1 MEKIASEADQFV
13 RVRLGR
19 VDLSDL
25 NLFEFDY
32 DLTFMVFFL
41 NAHEKIYARY
51 GARDATDADSRQS
64 LEGLR
69 YTMQSVLQAH
79 KNHSTNFAPLSS
91 TKPFFVREETGVQGG
106 HCLHCHQVKERI
118 NRKIVSDGDWS
129 RDHVFRYPLPDNI
142 GLILDVDRGNIVE
155 KVVPGSAVQKAGI
168 RVGDRLYKIGTVA
181 VHSIAD
187 ASFALDKAPLGGSIS
202 VEFQHDDKPSK
213 VEIVLDE
220 GWKKSD
226 ISWRPSMRFLKPNFA
241 IYGPD
246 LTSQE
251 KAKLNLEATRLA
263 FKQSDQIS
271 QFAKTSGIKPND
283 IILGLEGQKMNM
295 DVDQFV
301 RKIQKEFLVG
311 DTITMDILRDSKP
324 MKLTLVL
331 KGR

>member
-1 MEKIASEADQFV
+1 M
-13 RVRLGR
+13 RLGR
-19 VDLSDL
+19 IDLSDL

-41 NAHEKIYARY
+41 NADEKIYARY
-51 GARDATDADSRQS
+51 GARDSTDADSRQS

-69 YTMQSVLQAH
+69 HAMQSVLQAH
-79 KNHSTNFAPLSS
+79 KNHFNAFAPLSS
-91 TKPFFVREETGVQGG
+91 KKPFFVREETGVQGG

-129 RDHVFRYPLPDNI
+129 RDHVYRYPLPDNL
-142 GLILDVDRGNIVE
+142 GLILEVDRGNMVE
-155 KVVPGSAVQKAGI
+155 KVVPGSAAGKAGI
-168 RVGDRLYKIGTVA
+168 QAGDMLTRIRDVA
-181 VHSIAD
+181 IHSLAD
-187 ASFALDKAPLGGSIS
+187 ATFALDKAPPRGTLFIEYQREGKLNRAEIGLG
-202 VEFQHDDKPSK
+202 
-213 VEIVLDE
+213 E

-246 LTSQE
+246 LTTTE
-251 KAKLNLEATRLA
+251 KAALNIPSSRLA
-263 FKQSDQIS
+263 YRQSDQVS
-271 QFAKTSGIKPND
+271 DFAKSSGIKAND

-311 DTITMDILRDSKP
+311 DTITMDIIRDSKP